1 MNRQSSLLKTAAK
14 LLVLTAP
21 LAIAACAPARVNS
34 ASAAKAPAAAQ
45 SAQIPADLTVLPAI
59 PNDYQPALTSWGAPD
74 LRGIWPINDIAEMP
88 VERPARFGDRVWKND
103 EELAAEGARIEQLE
117 TGYKAEEEEETIGM
131 GHWIEYKA
139 GNRRTSMLT
148 SPANGKLPGFTAE
161 GIRRNGL
168 NRSSW
173 VPGQTFDWVTDF
185 DSWDRCVSRGFP
197 ASMLPFRYN
206 NGIRIFQAPDN
217 VTIQLEMLGTRV
229 IPIGEN
235 PQIGEKM
242 DHWPKDVK
250 AWMGDSRGWWE
261 DHNTL
266 VVETRNIQP
275 GASPFNM
282 ATRGVPPSNT
292 VQMSDEATVI
302 EKFHMVDANTITYEL
317 NFSDPVIWEAPWALR
332 VDWTRDDTYEF
343 FEYAC
348 HAGNVQVRNYITA
361 SRAAREEEYARG
373 QMVEV
378 PAASGQ

>member
-1 MNRQSSLLKTAAK
+1 MNGKTRKSPPKSWATLLAFS
-14 LLVLTAP
+14 AP
-21 LAIAACAPARVNS
+21 LAITACAPAEMNS
-34 ASAAKAPAAAQ
+34 ANQAVTAQ
-45 SAQIPADLTVLPAI
+45 VSTQARVFPTDLTVLPNI
-59 PNDYQPALTSWGAPD
+59 PNSYQPAKTSWGDPD
-74 LRGIWPINDIAEMP
+74 FRGVWPINDIAEMP
-88 VERPARFGDRVWKND
+88 VERPARFGDRVWKNN

-148 SPANGKLPGFTAE
+148 LPANGKLPALTPE
-161 GIRRNGL
+161 GIRQTGL

-173 VPGQTFDWVTDF
+173 VPGQTFDWVDDF
-185 DSWDRCVSRGFP
+185 DSWDRCISRGFP

-206 NGIRIFQAPDN
+206 NGIRIFQSPGN

-235 PQIGEKM
+235 P
-242 DHWPKDVK
+242 DHWPEEVK

-266 VVETRNIQP
+266 VIETRNIQP
-275 GASPFNM
+275 GASPLNM

-292 VQMSDEATVI
+292 LQMSDEATVI
-302 EKFHMVDANTITYEL
+302 EKLHMIDANTITYEMHY
-317 NFSDPVIWEAPWALR
+317 SDPVIWEAPWALR
-332 VDWTRDDTYEF
+332 VNWTRDDTYQF

-378 PAASGQ
+378 LASPAE